1 VIDGKPPV
9 SLLTEWVAKAM
20 SSAVE
25 IVTTTEEDAV
35 NPFLTTVL
43 VEGIVVARGA
53 SNNKKSSRQVAA
65 RQARIRVRSPLL

>member
-1 VIDGKPPV
+1 
-9 SLLTEWVAKAM
+9 M

-65 RQARIRVRSPLL
+65 RQVRIRVRSPLL